1 MRAAADH
8 IDILAARLADHGAA
22 RLALMGGLAVG
33 MALWLAPATR
43 ARLVTPAGDALDG
56 ALRLA
61 RAHAGAATARVLDE
75 AS

>member
-1 MRAAADH
+1 
-8 IDILAARLADHGAA
+8 
-22 RLALMGGLAVG
+22 
-33 MALWLAPATR
+33 
-43 ARLVTPAGDALDG
+43 VTPAGDALDG